1 MPAHISV
8 MLNIIVK
15 LLADIEDGL
24 ILDCT
29 IGAGGHSAAIMRAV
43 GKMVHLMG
51 FDNDPMALAIAN
63 KVLYEFADRVS
74 MINTDYSRAAEV
86 LDGRLADRLL
96 VDLGISSMQLSSER
110 GFSFQGNQP
119 LDMRMDPS
127 NDVTALDILR
137 DTPPDRLTT
146 IFGQAGVAR
155 PRAMVRAVKND
166 LQAGTLKTTEDLAR
180 ISRGVLGHHRK
191 HDAATLPFMALRLA
205 VNHEM
210 ESLERFLN
218 DLEKITAPGGKVA
231 ILTFHSIE
239 DRLVKR
245 AFVELRHKGWE
256 TPYKKGLTPDEQE
269 LQDNPRARSARLRY
283 IRRPG

>member
-8 MLNIIVK
+8 MLNTIK
-15 LLADIEDGL
+15 ELLADLEHGL

-29 IGAGGHSAAIMRAV
+29 IGAGGHAAAIMRSV
-43 GKMVHLMG
+43 GKTTHLMG
-51 FDNDPMALAIAN
+51 FDNDPMAIQIARD
-63 KVLYEFADRVS
+63 VLDEFSDRITLV
-74 MINTDYSRAAEV
+74 NTDYSRATEI
-86 LDGRLADRLL
+86 LGGRLANRIL
-96 VDLGISSMQLSSER
+96 VDLGISTMQLESDR
-110 GFSFQGNQP
+110 GFSFQGAQG

-127 NDVTALDILR
+127 IDVTAMDILR

-146 IFGQAGVAR
+146 IFGQAGVTR
-155 PRAMVRAVKND
+155 PRAMVRAIKHD

-191 HDAATLPFMALRLA
+191 HDAATLPFMALRMA

-210 ESLERFLN
+210 ESLTTFLN

-231 ILTFHSIE
+231 ILTFQSME

-245 AFVELRHKGWE
+245 AFVALRARGWE
-256 TPYKKGLTPDEQE
+256 TPYKKGITPDEQE
-269 LQDNPRARSARLRY
+269 VRDNPRARSARLRY